1 MIDRSHY
8 IQSPVNVNW
17 RRSVRAN
24 LQARAPIKESMR
36 DETIKM
42 IEIDG
47 ASLTLE
53 RTAGVADGVAVT
65 LAERARPRI
74 ERARRFVEQI
84 VERGEV
90 VYGINTGFGKLAD
103 VSIPQ
108 DHLRELQINLVRS
121 HCCGV

>member
-1 MIDRSHY
+1 M
-8 IQSPVNVNW
+8 V
-17 RRSVRAN
+17 
-24 LQARAPIKESMR
+24 
-36 DETIKM
+36 
-42 IEIDG
+42 EIDG

-53 RTAGVADGVAVT
+53 QVAAVADGSAVA
-65 LAERARPRI
+65 LAEAARPRV

-84 VERGEV
+84 VESGEV

-121 HCCGV
+121 HCCGVSEPLAEPVVRAMMLQRANVLAKGFSGCRAVVIDT